1 MTARRTSADWD
12 AEADALRKK
21 LDNARREARKLRKLE
36 ELKEAEIQR
45 QEEIRYALK
54 FTEFSKSIILNNT
67 GITAFNMIAGKLE
80 EAKSSG
86 KDCRAGFGA
95 SYETPNPV
103 SPNQNLQ

>member
-36 ELKEAEIQR
+36 ELKQAEIQR

-54 FTEFSKSIILNNT
+54 FVEFSKSITSDRSDRSLYDV
-67 GITAFNMIAGKLE
+67 IAGKLK
-80 EAKSSG
+80 EAEASG
-86 KDCRAGFGA
+86 KDSRAGFGA
-95 SYETPNPV
+95 SYVTPNPV
-103 SPNQNLQ
+103 SPNQHLQ